1 MFGTVAA
8 LPLVGQESFEPPTA
22 LSSDRYASIWERSP
36 FEKKTTSGP
45 DLTSAHSFA
54 ENLSL
59 GGFTDDQGLVTVYL
73 KDKTSGEYTK
83 ITSKEPSASGISFE
97 KIVEDPDPRLVK
109 VSLRKGAETAEVGYS
124 MEKVA
129 APASPNAGPAA
140 AASALS
146 RKPPT
151 GPQGSAVPNPPVGA
165 DPAQQQ
171 QKSRRRIILPESA
184 PPQASTRSSF
194 LPGSSSAE
202 ADRPVLIAVASP
214 EQDLS
219 SIR

>member
-1 MFGTVAA
+1 MFGIVAA
-8 LPLVGQESFEPPTA
+8 LPLVAQESFEPPTA
-22 LSSDRYASIWERSP
+22 MSSDRYTSIWERSP
-36 FEKKTTSGP
+36 FEKKTTGGVVQ
-45 DLTSAHSFA
+45 TVHSFA

-59 GGFTDDQGLVTVYL
+59 AGFTDDEGLVTVYL

-83 ITSKEPSASGISFE
+83 VTSREPSESGISFE

-109 VSLRKGAETAEVGYS
+109 VSLRKGTETSEVGYS
-124 MEKVA
+124 LEKVA
-129 APASPNAGPAA
+129 APVSQGGGPAA

-146 RKPPT
+146 RKPAA
-151 GPQGSAVPNPPVGA
+151 GPQGSSGPPPPAAG

-184 PPQASTRSSF
+184 PPQASTRFSF
-194 LPGSSSAE
+194 PPGSSSAE
-202 ADRPVLIAVASP
+202 AYRPVLIAVASP

>member
-1 MFGTVAA
+1 MLGVVAA
-8 LPLVGQESFEPPTA
+8 LPLVAQESFEPPKA
-22 LSSDRYASIWERSP
+22 LSSDRYTSIWERSP
-36 FEKKTTSGP
+36 FETKTIPGP
-45 DLTSAHSFA
+45 ALAAHSFA

-59 GGFTDDQGLVTVYL
+59 GGFTDDEGLVTVYL

-83 ITSKEPSASGISFE
+83 ITSKEPSDSGISFE

-109 VSLRKGAETAEVGYS
+109 VSVRKGAETAEVGYS

-129 APASPNAGPAA
+129 APASPNGGPAA

-146 RKPPT
+146 RKPQT
-151 GPQGSAVPNPPVGA
+151 GPQGSAGPPPPVGG